1 MYDRALKSSG
11 YTVLKSIIYS
21 APKQETER
29 ETRKKRTCKR
39 NVIWFNPPFSRS
51 VKTNIGGTF
60 LNLIAKNFPR
70 GHRLYKIFNK
80 NTVKIS
86 YSCLKNM
93 KTIIQSHNSA
103 ISKQSSN
110 NTPTNLCNC
119 RVKANCPLRGECL
132 ATAVVYKAQV
142 TSGAEI
148 KSYIGIS
155 GGPFK
160 QRFNNHTKSF
170 KHENYE
176 KETELSK
183 YVWDLKRRGISFG
196 IEWEI
201 VNKSNTSQRKSG
213 QCNLCMEE
221 KLAILHTKDTLN
233 KKTELVSKCRHGNR
247 PPSRV
252 KKK

>member
-1 MYDRALKSSG
+1 M
-11 YTVLKSIIYS
+11 
-21 APKQETER
+21 
-29 ETRKKRTCKR
+29 
-39 NVIWFNPPFSRS
+39 
-51 VKTNIGGTF
+51 
-60 LNLIAKNFPR
+60 
-70 GHRLYKIFNK
+70 
-80 NTVKIS
+80 
-86 YSCLKNM
+86 
-93 KTIIQSHNSA
+93 
-103 ISKQSSN
+103 
-110 NTPTNLCNC
+110 
-119 RVKANCPLRGECL
+119 
-132 ATAVVYKAQV
+132 VYKAQV

-155 GGPFK
+155 GGPLK

-170 KHENYE
+170 KHEKYE

-233 KKTELVSKCRHGNR
+233 KKQNSSQSVVMETDHPAVLRRNKD
-247 PPSRV
+247 PSQSEYYQLSDDRRNGV
-252 KKK
+252 KLGVTTCCK